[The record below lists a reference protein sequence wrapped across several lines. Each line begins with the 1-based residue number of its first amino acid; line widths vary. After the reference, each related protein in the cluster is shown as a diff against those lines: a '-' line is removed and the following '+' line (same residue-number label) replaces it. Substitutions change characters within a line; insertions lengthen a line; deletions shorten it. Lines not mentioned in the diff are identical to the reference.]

1 MFQKGAKN
9 IDKNLRKFRST
20 GGLNWSLNFVNIA
33 AQIAPWL
40 KLQLGIQRWLGA
52 RVQSSANSLYLNLG
66 SLHLKK
72 VFKLLKYICLNGS
85 LIERQLLLQ
94 GGACS
99 SPSKTVIFKLGL
111 SLSSDEKCGR
121 FRISGALEK

>member
-1 MFQKGAKN
+1 MFQKCAKN

-20 GGLNWSLNFVNIA
+20 VGLKWSLTFKNIA
-33 AQIAPWL
+33 VQIAPWL
-40 KLQLGIQRWLGA
+40 KRQLGIQRWLGA
-52 RVQSSANSLYLNLG
+52 RVQSPATSLYLNLG

-72 VFKLLKYICLNGS
+72 VFKFLKYMWLNGS
-85 LIERQLLLQ
+85 LVELLLLLK

-99 SPSKTVIFKLGL
+99 SPSKTFIFKLGL
-111 SLSSDEKCGR
+111 SLSSDEKCVR